1 MPSMSRTPAHARLR
15 AAFALASLL
24 AWLAGCTHA
33 HFWGAKAGG
42 QPAVLGGDVTI
53 PLGKK

>member
-1 MPSMSRTPAHARLR
+1 MSRTPAPARLR